1 MENQMILDQI
11 RNHKKDS
18 NITIRESKTSY
29 IEIRR
34 YINGIMELVRIDK
47 DSYYYTLSMAIV
59 DGKFT
64 DSDRWTLGV
73 FSPGISPDRGVF
85 SPGISPDRRGLS
97 YNGHFERCIYQN
109 NNLIYKIGDNQ

>member
-1 MENQMILDQI
+1 MILDQI

-73 FSPGISPDRGVF
+73 FSPGISPDRG
-85 SPGISPDRRGLS
+85 GLS

>member
-1 MENQMILDQI
+1 MILDQI

-34 YINGIMELVRIDK
+34 YINGIIELVRVDK
-47 DSYYYTLSMAIV
+47 DSRYYTLSMTIV

-64 DSDRWTLGV
+64 DSDRWTLEV
-73 FSPGISPDRGVF
+73 FSTGGVSPDHT
-85 SPGISPDRRGLS
+85 GLS
-97 YNGHFERCIYQN
+97 YNEHFERCIYQN
-109 NNLIYKIGDNQ
+109 DNGIYRIGGNK